1 MDPSTLLSL
10 DSAARSARVGEIRQI
25 IDSPVAARL
34 WAAIREAA
42 ERERVLEPYVVDSV
56 FPGRDVYSAD
66 LLGMDY
72 TLCRAVGLRILRH
85 ALLFLVEEDPVWLE
99 AAVRQTA
106 VLFDDVAYPA
116 WNHRARMTDPE
127 FDVHLRTGMLAKD
140 VGVMLNWLRPH
151 LAPDQL
157 TAFVEGLDKRAVR
170 PFQEAIQN
178 EPWWIG
184 VNNNWLT
191 CIVGGL
197 GVCGMALDGLHP
209 EARHLIAFADPLM
222 ERHLQDFGAEGEFN
236 EGLGYAG
243 AVALI
248 VDYYTARMGWSQERE
263 NRLAAAPFPDICRF
277 FIHMTAPPGHLF
289 AFGDGQP
296 RGVLK
301 ADWMVAVAAA
311 CQGGVFQEFA
321 LRHRTSMADPLQ
333 LLCLDPE
340 LEPVPAKGRLPL
352 GRAYEGHGALIS
364 SRSSWDPDAA
374 ASVVGSKAR
383 REDNHEHNDP
393 GQVVID
399 GEGLPL
405 IVDWGTPTT
414 TYPAGFFTLDRFR
427 YFEAQ
432 AYGHNIPVFGG
443 RDMRSCY
450 VLHPDYTEGPL
461 HGKRALCAQG
471 HVVESSFDDHWGG
484 LWRVDTTEAWDGVKQ
499 CLRTVL
505 HVFPGFVVVLDDIEL
520 DKPESIS
527 LRWNTAATPTR
538 TGSGTQS
545 GKDHVVDQHDFALQ
559 FEPVGLS
566 ARVLSLDGIAATS
579 RIGRHG
585 YQAPW
590 NLDQFGGVLPDRD
603 CPFFETLIQS
613 SRQCRLLSL
622 FAVQPGSKTRSWT
635 ERERRHVGVIGDQE
649 LEVVASESSVVVR
662 SSSHRRDWAL

>member
-10 DSAARSARVGEIRQI
+10 DSTARSARAREIRQI
-25 IDSPVAARL
+25 IASPVAARL
-34 WAAIREAA
+34 WADIRTTA
-42 ERERVLEPYVVDSV
+42 ENERDLDPYLVDSV
-56 FPGRDVYSAD
+56 FPGRDTYSAE
-66 LLGMDY
+66 LLGMDW

-85 ALLFLVEEDPVWLE
+85 ALMFLVEEDPVWH
-99 AAVRQTA
+99 AAALRQTE

-116 WNHRARMTDPE
+116 WNHQARMTEPA

-140 VGVMLNWLRPH
+140 VGIMLNWLRPH
-151 LAPDQL
+151 LDAAQL
-157 TAFVEGLDKRAVR
+157 ESLVMGLDKRAVR
-170 PFQEAIQN
+170 PFQEAI
-178 EPWWIG
+178 ETDPWWIG

-197 GVCGMALDGLHP
+197 GVCGMALDDLHP
-209 EARHLIAFADPLM
+209 EARNLIAFADPLM
-222 ERHLQDFGAEGEFN
+222 ERHLEDFGGEGEFN

-248 VDYYTARMGWSQERE
+248 VDYYTARAGWSEQSE
-263 NRLAAAPFPDICRF
+263 NRLAAAPFPDIGRF
-277 FIHMTAPPGHLF
+277 FMHMSVPPGHLF
-289 AFGDGQP
+289 AFGDGPP

-311 CQGGVFQEFA
+311 CEDGVFQGFA

-333 LLCLDPE
+333 LLCLDPD
-340 LEPVPAKGRLPL
+340 LEPESAQGRLPL

-399 GEGLPL
+399 GEGQPL
-405 IVDWGTPTT
+405 IVDWGTPPT

-432 AYGHNIPVFGG
+432 AFGHNLPVFGG

-461 HGKRALCAQG
+461 HGKRALRAQG
-471 HVVESSFDDHWGG
+471 HVVESTFDDRWGG
-484 LWRVDTTEAWDGVKQ
+484 RWKLDTTEAWDGVKQ

-520 DKPESIS
+520 DTPESIS
-527 LRWNTAATPTR
+527 LRWNTATTPTR
-538 TGSGTQS
+538 TGSNTGI
-545 GKDHVVDQHDFALQ
+545 GRHDFSLQ
-559 FEPVGLS
+559 VESVGLS
-566 ARVLSLDGIAATS
+566 ARVLNLGGIAATS
-579 RIGRHG
+579 RIGRHA

-590 NLDQFGGVLPDRD
+590 HLDQFGGILPDRD
-603 CPFFETLIQS
+603 CPFFETRVETS
-613 SRQCRLLSL
+613 ARCRLLSL
-622 FAVQPGSKTRSWT
+622 FAVQPGSKTKSWT
-635 ERERRHVGVIGDQE
+635 EREGRHVGVIGDE
-649 LEVVASESSVVVR
+649 DLDIVVSGAEDLGCTVTVC
-662 SSSHRRDWAL
+662 SSSHGKEWEL